1 MTDQDPTQQ
10 LTPPPEPPA
19 ATPRRRATAA
29 PPPEPSAAPVPAA
42 RRRPRRAT
50 RRLRTRRPR
59 RFRRAAR
66 ARRRADVLPPQA
78 AGDAVATAP
87 VVAASAPKK
96 RRSPLKWVV
105 ALVIVA
111 LVAVT
116 AAAGAVLLTGALGH
130 AVGPRLDPGRQRHL
144 RRGPARPPRQPAGR
158 AGQGPQRLPGLRRPG
173 RVPDQDQRGPR
184 PARRQ
189 GVRRQAELHG
199 RHRAVVRRPAR
210 RQRRTPA
217 DRRPTPSSARFLA
230 LASVKDAAKATAW
243 AATALAGDRRHLDHR
258 DVQRRHDHGHQARR
272 PTSASW
278 PRRSSSPTP

>member
-10 LTPPPEPPA
+10 LHA
-19 ATPRRRATAA
+19 SARA
-29 PPPEPSAAPVPAA
+29 SG
-42 RRRPRRAT
+42 
-50 RRLRTRRPR
+50 
-59 RFRRAAR
+59 R
-66 ARRRADVLPPQA
+66 ARRRASGRACRRASARTSARTRRGPATDATAPYAPPAPVPPVPPAPGGVPTFVPPQA

-105 ALVIVA
+105 ALVDRRPGRR
-111 LVAVT
+111 LGRRRRR
-116 AAAGAVLLTGALGH
+116 AAHRRVGH
-130 AVGPRLDPGRQRHL
+130 AVGPRLDPERQRHL

-158 AGQGPQRLPGLRRPG
+158 ARQGPQRVPGLRRPG

-199 RHRAVVRRPAR
+199 RHPALVRRPAR

-217 DRRPTPSSARFLA
+217 DRGRRLGGALPRPRERQGRRQGHGLGRGT
-230 LASVKDAAKATAW
+230 T
-243 AATALAGDRRHLDHR
+243 LAGDRRHLDHR
-258 DVQRRHDHGHQARR
+258 DVQRRRRSRSSSPR